1 MEHDRRENPWEK
13 IAARLDEALDETR
26 SLTEPAPSTRTS
38 STATKLLD
46 LLARARR
53 EVHARELEASVASTR
68 AQRLQDELEHQQR
81 RADVLARIGK
91 TLNAVRD
98 LPVLVQLISDL
109 AVEAT
114 GAERAIVL
122 LPSRPDQRPEGRPE
136 RPELSAGTNLD
147 PHIMTR
153 PEFAVSRWII
163 EHVCHDGIPIVTT
176 DAQND
181 PVVRDAPS
189 VRSLHIRSIVCV
201 PINNG
206 NIVLG
211 AIYVDSRIGAD
222 NPLNHDPELL
232 GAIAEQAAITIE
244 NARSFEDLSHGLD
257 ELFALKS
264 QNDEIL
270 ESIASGVVV
279 LDKQDVVRRFNR
291 GAEMTFG
298 LSASSVE
305 GRHARALNTWLPGF
319 TTLLEQFRSTTDA
332 RTRVELTGSHAER
345 GPIVLQLTFFSI
357 RSQAGTSG
365 TAIVFNDLTASRAL
379 ESANRAQLEKSE
391 RIARSFE
398 RYLAPHVVNS
408 LMMDPDAVPLGGTR
422 LICTMLFA
430 DIRGFTELSER
441 LMPEEVVEILNRYLA
456 ATANVVFA
464 NLGLLDKYY
473 GDGLMAVFGAPRP
486 AADDAQRAVTAA
498 RQIMQQI
505 ERLNAARGANWP
517 LAVSIGLATGD
528 VVAGNIGSEQRLEY
542 TVVGNAV
549 NLAFRL
555 QAIAEPSQILADA
568 ATYEKV
574 QGQVTATRRQA
585 RIKGKVG
592 PTPVYVLHG

>member
-1 MEHDRRENPWEK
+1 MEHDRRDNPWEK

-26 SLTEPAPSTRTS
+26 SLTDPAPSSRMP

-53 EVHARELEASVASTR
+53 EVHSRELEASVASSR
-68 AQRLQDELEHQQR
+68 AQRLQAELEGQQR
-81 RADVLARIGK
+81 RVDVLARIGK
-91 TLNAVRD
+91 TINAVRD
-98 LPVLVQLISDL
+98 VPALLQLVCDL

-114 GAERAIVL
+114 GAERGLVL
-122 LPSRPDQRPEGRPE
+122 LPSPSDQLPEQ
-136 RPELSAGTNLD
+136 SAGTHLD
-147 PHIMTR
+147 PRGLTR
-153 PEFAVSRWII
+153 PEFAVSRWIV
-163 EHVCHDGIPIVTT
+163 EHVCHDGIPIVTS
-176 DAQND
+176 DAHND
-181 PVVRDAPS
+181 PAVKDAPN

-201 PINNG
+201 PIKG
-206 NIVLG
+206 SAGLLG
-211 AIYVDSRIGAD
+211 AIYVDSRIGTE
-222 NPLNHDPELL
+222 NPLHHDPDLL
-232 GAIAEQAAITIE
+232 AAIAEQAAVAIE
-244 NARSFEDLSHGLD
+244 NARSFQELSHGFD
-257 ELFALKS
+257 ELGALKS

-279 LDKQDVVRRFNR
+279 LDTQDVVRRFNR

-298 LSASSVE
+298 FSATTIE

-319 TTLLEQFRSTTDA
+319 TTLLEQFRSVGDT
-332 RTRVELTGSHAER
+332 RTRVEITGSHSVR
-345 GPIVLQLTFFSI
+345 GPIVLQITFFGI
-357 RSQAGTSG
+357 RSQGGDISG
-365 TAIVFNDLTASRAL
+365 TAVVLNDLTASRAL
-379 ESANRAQLEKSE
+379 EESNRAQIEKSE

-422 LICTMLFA
+422 LIATMLFA

-441 LMPEEVVEILNRYLA
+441 LMPEEVVEVLNRYLA

-486 AADDAQRAVTAA
+486 AADDAQRAVIAA
-498 RQIMQQI
+498 RQIMQQV
-505 ERLNAARGANWP
+505 ERLNAQSGANWP
-517 LAVSIGLATGD
+517 LAVSVGLATGD
-528 VVAGNIGSEQRLEY
+528 VVAGNIGSERRLEY
-542 TVVGNAV
+542 TVVGSAV

-585 RIKGKVG
+585 RIKGKG
-592 PTPVYVLHG
+592 GLTPVYVLHG